1 MYNSYTR
8 QQRKMAFFRIYV
20 FSSLKFVISTVFPEI
35 DVNINHLKIFFVRL
49 FIKPEIELTG
59 NQHDFQFFFW
69 CWHFQKFRTRKS
81 LCTKNGKKDEEA
93 ALNKVLTQHSMGSL
107 LFDILTHF
115 FELSHC
121 RDPITCLF
129 RFILFVWFS
138 ILYHTS
144 WRISKP
150 FSYTIFFIS
159 FYLSVHFV
167 FFLYI
172 NQTKNP
178 NWFP

>member
-1 MYNSYTR
+1 MLTFSKVSNTKISMYKKWEER
-8 QQRKMAFFRIYV
+8 RA
-20 FSSLKFVISTVFPEI
+20 SS
-35 DVNINHLKIFFVRL
+35 
-49 FIKPEIELTG
+49 
-59 NQHDFQFFFW
+59 
-69 CWHFQKFRTRKS
+69 
-81 LCTKNGKKDEEA
+81 

-129 RFILFVWFS
+129 RFILFVSFS

-150 FSYTIFFIS
+150 FSYTIFLSLFIYLYILFSSFIS
-159 FYLSVHFV
+159 TKQKTQIDFHNFDQFEQLEKSVLFCVVSFFITFFVTMLCVKHVVRVIRCRITIYNIFCLLSKWMKPSH
-167 FFLYI
+167 
-172 NQTKNP
+172 
-178 NWFP
+178 